1 MKIVS
6 VVSPKG
12 GVGKTTV
19 TVNLGVALQRA
30 GHQVLLVDMDPQSAL
45 RFHLGVDLSV
55 PDGLATAALSHQPWR
70 DVCLSTEAGVAL
82 LPFGYIEDGARE
94 LLEAEMQH
102 GGDWL
107 RTRLAQMGLQDDAV
121 VLLDT
126 PPGASVYM
134 RHALQAC
141 HAAVVVTLA
150 DAASYATLPS
160 MEHMLEQYCE
170 HRADFDTAGYLVNQ
184 FDAAN
189 QLAQDVTGLMRQN
202 FGRAVIG
209 VVHKDAAVSEAIACR
224 RSVLDYAPHSQ
235 ATNDFLECAQWLNG
249 RLAAIQPE

>member
-12 GVGKTTV
+12 GVGKTTI

-45 RFHLGVDLSV
+45 RFHLGVDLAAG
-55 PDGLATAALSHQPWR
+55 DGLAPAALGQRPWR
-70 DVCLSTEAGVAL
+70 DICLNTAAGVAL
-82 LPFGYIEDGARE
+82 LPFGHIEDDARE
-94 LLEAEMQH
+94 QLETEMQQS
-102 GGDWL
+102 GDWL
-107 RTRLAQMGLQDDAV
+107 RSRLEQMGLLDDAV
-121 VLLDT
+121 VLVDT

-141 HAAVVVTLA
+141 HIAVVVTLA

-160 MEHMLEQYCE
+160 MEHMLAQYCE
-170 HRADFDTAGYLVNQ
+170 QRSDFDTAGYLVNQ

-202 FGRAVIG
+202 FGRSVIG

-235 ATNDFLECAQWLNG
+235 ATSDFLESAQWLNG
-249 RLAAIQPE
+249 RLAAVRPD

>member
-30 GHQVLLVDMDPQSAL
+30 GYQVLLVDMDPQSAL

-55 PDGLATAALSHQPWR
+55 PVGLSVSTVTQRPWR
-70 DVCLSTEAGVAL
+70 DACLNTEVGVAL
-82 LPFGYIEDGARE
+82 LPFGHIEDDQRE
-94 LLEAEMQH
+94 ALEADMQH
-102 GGDWL
+102 SGDWL
-107 RTRLAQMGLQDDAV
+107 RSRLANMGLSADAI
-121 VLLDT
+121 VLVDT

-141 HAAVVVTLA
+141 NVAVVVTLA
-150 DAASYATLPS
+150 DAASYATLPG
-160 MEHMLEQYCE
+160 MEHMLEAYCE
-170 HRADFDTAGYLVNQ
+170 RRLDFKGAGYLINQ

-189 QLAQDVTGLMRQN
+189 RLAQDVTGLMRQN
-202 FGRAVIG
+202 FGRSVIG

-224 RSVLDYAPHSQ
+224 RSVLEYAPNSQ
-235 ATNDFLECAQWLNG
+235 ATNDFLECAQWLDS
-249 RLAAIQPE
+249 RLADVRPE